1 MLSRVVDPQ
10 HGLHWELRKA
20 VESLSYLISVH
31 FNTVPMR
38 SISTVKFKR
47 HFLKLMGSA
56 SVS

>member
-1 MLSRVVDPQ
+1 MDPQ
-10 HGLHWELRKA
+10 HGLHWELRKP